1 MEITK
6 YVWVIF
12 LVVGVLGVVHG
23 LFASRQVTRA
33 AKPLARTEVSD
44 AASEE
49 DLGAVEELS
58 RMSNGLS
65 FLPKSVQVF
74 NTALDNDFRDG
85 TDALEIGRHMDLDT
99 HGSDRHFT
107 ESDFGHRD

>member
-6 YVWVIF
+6 YLWVIF
-12 LVVGVLGVVHG
+12 LVVGALGVVHG
-23 LFASRQVTRA
+23 LFASRQATRA
-33 AKPLARTEVSD
+33 AKPLARTEASD

-49 DLGAVEELS
+49 DLGAVEEMA

-74 NTALDNDFRDG
+74 NTALDNDFSDGRDP
-85 TDALEIGRHMDLDT
+85 LEIGSHMAWDT
-99 HGSDRHFT
+99 HGSDRHCT
-107 ESDFGHRD
+107 DSDFGHRD